1 VKNVSLNLDEKKYVP
16 FELDENVFL
25 NLDETQSFSVNIT
38 HIIKV
43 TLSFR
48 LKRFP

>member
-1 VKNVSLNLDEKKYVP
+1 MKKYVP
-16 FELDENVFL
+16 FELDEKYVFL

-43 TLSFR
+43 TLSFKWKMF
-48 LKRFP
+48 L